1 MAHGRIATSMA
12 RFCKNTCPVCT
23 RAREQGKGALYRI
36 VKIER
41 HVCPM
46 CRSYEKV
53 YGVPSYKKI
62 R

>member
-1 MAHGRIATSMA
+1 MAHGRITTSMA

-23 RAREQGKGALYRI
+23 RARKQGKGALYQI

-46 CRSYEKV
+46 CRCYEKV
-53 YGVPSYKKI
+53 YDVPSHQKSK
-62 R
+62 